1 MSPTTDLACSGC
13 GGPLKATG
21 NEVRVTCPFCGAMND
36 IASEGAVRVAKK
48 LDQLGI
54 RVPERPMSVS
64 DIEAD
69 FARKAAEE
77 NAKRR
82 TAIIVAAVLSAVFL
96 VILFAVLL
104 AAS

>member
-1 MSPTTDLACSGC
+1 MTVA
-13 GGPLKATG
+13 G
-21 NEVRVTCPFCGAMND
+21 NDVRVACPFCGAMND
-36 IASEGAVRVAKK
+36 IASEGTVRVAKK
-48 LDQLGI
+48 LEQLGI

-77 NAKRR
+77 RQKRR
-82 TAIIVAAVLSAVFL
+82 TAIFVAPVLTAVFL
-96 VILFAVLL
+96 VILFVVLL